1 MYKNINIPSDR
12 KFFLHYVDKTMNDKG
27 KFENNV
33 SGDVLHTQVYGLYN
47 KDLVNVSNLDV
58 GKKVYVTSYDNKI
71 LVKRVA

>member
-1 MYKNINIPSDR
+1 MYKNINITSNR
-12 KFFLHYVDKTMNDKG
+12 KFSLHYVDKVDLAN
-27 KFENNV
+27 ENYV

>member
-1 MYKNINIPSDR
+1 MKIMCQEM
-12 KFFLHYVDKTMNDKG
+12 HYTHK
-27 KFENNV
+27 
-33 SGDVLHTQVYGLYN
+33 YGLYN

>member
-1 MYKNINIPSDR
+1 
-12 KFFLHYVDKTMNDKG
+12 MNDKG

-71 LVKRVA
+71 VVKRVA

>member
-1 MYKNINIPSDR
+1 MYKNINIPSNR
-12 KFFLHYVDKTMNDKG
+12 KFSLHYVDKVDLVN
-27 KFENNV
+27 ENNV

>member
-1 MYKNINIPSDR
+1 MYKNINIPSNR
-12 KFFLHYVDKTMNDKG
+12 KFSLHYVDKVDLAN
-27 KFENNV
+27 ENNV
-33 SGDVLHTQVYGLYN
+33 SGDVLHTQVDGLYN